1 MVIGMATV
9 KVTITLE
16 ETQLEQ
22 IRALVEEGSVRSV
35 SAFVQHAVA
44 TGLDDAAVWEQMLH
58 DALEETGGPPTEEEI
73 AWADDVLG
81 VKPQKRRRSG
91 AA

>member
-16 ETQLEQ
+16 ESQLEQ
-22 IRALVEEGSVRSV
+22 IRTLVEEGAARSV
-35 SAFVQHAVA
+35 SSFVQHAVA
-44 TGLDDAAVWEQMLH
+44 TGLDDAAVWAQMLD
-58 DALEETGGPPTEEEI
+58 DALEETGGPLTKEEI

-81 VKPQKRRRSG
+81 VKPRKRHGSG

>member
-16 ETQLEQ
+16 QEQLEQ

-35 SAFVQHAVA
+35 SSFVQHAVA
-44 TGLDDAAVWEQMLH
+44 TGLDDAAVWAQMLA
-58 DALEETGGPPTEEEI
+58 DALEETGGPLTDEEI
-73 AWADDVLG
+73 AWAEDIIG
-81 VKPQKRRRSG
+81 VKPHKRRGSG
-91 AA
+91 VA